1 MSDFPQT
8 IYGNESEPYQTF
20 ATAPRWD
27 IGTKLET
34 ADGRVFRGTLNGGT
48 GLESQVLCQ
57 SKIDATM
64 DALALQTKASVD
76 DRSIKL
82 TNATTFLSLNEAKGG
97 YVAIWLDADPATE
110 AQVFRIWSNN
120 VTVTSGGTT
129 TATLVL
135 WPGLKVLEAVP
146 IASGLGSIV
155 INPFSQVIVC
165 PAGATALPVGVTTVN
180 ITADYYGWLQTRGI
194 IAVKA
199 DDSDTGT
206 IGDRIT
212 VGTTD
217 AGSIKDGDQTVTT
230 LVGFS
235 LQATVGDDNSF
246 VVLGLE

>member
-1 MSDFPQT
+1 MSDFPET
-8 IYGNESEPYQTF
+8 IYGIESEQYNTF
-20 ATAPRWD
+20 VSAPRWD
-27 IGTKLET
+27 IGQKMET
-34 ADGRVFRGTLNGGT
+34 ADGRVYRGTLNGGVA
-48 GLESQVLCQ
+48 LESNVLCQ
-57 SKIDATM
+57 SKVDATM
-64 DALALQTKASVD
+64 DALVLQTKASVG

-97 YVAIWLDADPATE
+97 YVAIWKDADPATE
-110 AQVFRIWSNN
+110 AQTFRIWSNN
-120 VTVTSGGTT
+120 LTESGGVT

-135 WPGLKVLEAVP
+135 WPGLKVLEAVN
-146 IASGLGSIV
+146 ISLGLGSIV

-165 PAGATALPVGVTTVN
+165 PAGATALPVGVSLVDV
-180 ITADYYGWLQTRGI
+180 TADYYCWLQTRGI
-194 IAVKA
+194 CAVKA

-206 IGDRIT
+206 VGDRIT

-235 LQATVGDDNSF
+235 LQATLGDDNSF